1 MESGIAVV
9 VGEVEAGHDCVGS
22 RYLSTVKPVGQPART
37 FFRSGS
43 CYPLI
48 INTLFRPSVGDSKY

>member
-37 FFRSGS
+37 FFR
-43 CYPLI
+43 
-48 INTLFRPSVGDSKY
+48 VGAVIP